1 VRVLI
6 TSMAGHGHFAP
17 LIPLAVAIRDA
28 GHEVAF
34 ATSETCRAGLAVH
47 GLTLMP
53 CGPIWHESQF
63 GRSPKVHSPLAD
75 LAEYF
80 DPQVLPKMLA
90 DVSAVAAAWQP
101 DVVLSD
107 DFEPVGRV
115 VAERSSIPF
124 VLASSGPRL
133 APLVRA
139 STHGPMQKTARR
151 LAGLGEGNEL
161 SYSLHWLH
169 LCFSPEEWAY
179 TGPMNRPYQP
189 YAAAPKEVGIRPRL
203 ADLGHPPTPAIPAR
217 LPGAA
222 AAVLCTFGT
231 VFNKRPEVLRTVIQG
246 VAEQVGRL
254 QVVLGPGLPPGSL
267 GDVPPLVQVLPEAS
281 VHSLLPAVDF
291 VITHGG
297 AGTLTALQLHGKPS
311 LLLPQGADQ
320 FINSAATQRVRSGVV
335 RFHSIGAAAIG
346 ADGRAPLTSE
356 SVGQAFAELA
366 RDGVYRERANWLRR
380 EYEALPPLEI
390 AVELI
395 ERLAS
400 TKQPIVAA
408 QRRLA

>member
-1 VRVLI
+1 
-6 TSMAGHGHFAP
+6 
-17 LIPLAVAIRDA
+17 
-28 GHEVAF
+28 
-34 ATSETCRAGLAVH
+34 
-47 GLTLMP
+47 
-53 CGPIWHESQF
+53 
-63 GRSPKVHSPLAD
+63 
-75 LAEYF
+75 
-80 DPQVLPKMLA
+80 
-90 DVSAVAAAWQP
+90 
-101 DVVLSD
+101 
-107 DFEPVGRV
+107 
-115 VAERSSIPF
+115 
-124 VLASSGPRL
+124 
-133 APLVRA
+133 
-139 STHGPMQKTARR
+139 
-151 LAGLGEGNEL
+151 
-161 SYSLHWLH
+161 
-169 LCFSPEEWAY
+169 
-179 TGPMNRPYQP
+179 
-189 YAAAPKEVGIRPRL
+189 
-203 ADLGHPPTPAIPAR
+203 
-217 LPGAA
+217 
-222 AAVLCTFGT
+222 VLCTFGT